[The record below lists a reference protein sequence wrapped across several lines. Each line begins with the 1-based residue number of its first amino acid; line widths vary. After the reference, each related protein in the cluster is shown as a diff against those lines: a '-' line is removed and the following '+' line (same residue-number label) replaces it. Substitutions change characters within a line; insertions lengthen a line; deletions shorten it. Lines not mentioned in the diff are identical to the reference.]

1 MVLKLSCIL
10 RSNFIS
16 LLILYVYNQNRTS
29 AQLQLVEMDRKKY
42 IYIFNALSY
51 VCMLVERWA
60 REKDLFLRMCSRN
73 TRVEDR
79 PPRMRAARIQYTSRD
94 LFV

>member
-1 MVLKLSCIL
+1 
-10 RSNFIS
+10 
-16 LLILYVYNQNRTS
+16 
-29 AQLQLVEMDRKKY
+29 
-42 IYIFNALSY
+42 
-51 VCMLVERWA
+51 MLVERWA

-79 PPRMRAARIQYTSRD
+79 PPRMRAATIEYTSRD